1 MRERRIG
8 VVPELFLVLELAGW
22 NSGEWTRK
30 QRRQRM
36 CCCCK
41 SCSEEQI
48 GKEVSEENDEK
59 LQESDLPSE
68 ES

>member
-30 QRRQRM
+30 QRRRRT

-41 SCSEEQI
+41 FCSKEQI
-48 GKEVSEENDEK
+48 GKEEENDEK

>member
-8 VVPELFLVLELAGW
+8 VVPELFLVLESAGW
-22 NSGEWTRK
+22 NSGEWTRR
-30 QRRQRM
+30 QRRQRT

-48 GKEVSEENDEK
+48 GKEAWEENDEK
-59 LQESDLPSE
+59 LQESDLQSE

>member
-8 VVPELFLVLELAGW
+8 VVPELFLVLESAGW
-22 NSGEWTRK
+22 NSGEWTRR
-30 QRRQRM
+30 QRRQRT

-48 GKEVSEENDEK
+48 GKEEENDEK